1 MEAMYKHDGMVKT
14 THLHIYFVYFSV
26 LLYCYLIAV
35 IRLLFKYVGF
45 FKTGTNHFFSINN

>member
-1 MEAMYKHDGMVKT
+1 MYKHDGMVKT